1 MPESTH
7 YPLADAATAIRV
19 MSGAEHTGKLV
30 LDVPHTGRSRVV
42 VPPEQAPGL
51 PRRRRL
57 HHHRRPGWPRA
68 VPRREDGRGGLRPD
82 RALPRARSQRQ
93 RRWRRSS
100 ASARSVPTSWW
111 SAATSPNP
119 ARRDRLVAAATA
131 TGLPVR
137 GVLHAAAVVEDA
149 TLTNIT
155 DELIERDW
163 APKVYGAWNLHT
175 GHRRPAVGLV
185 LLVLL
190 GGRAGGLARAGR
202 LRRGQQ
208 LAGRLHPLAPGSG
221 PAGDRDRLGR
231 LGRDRARH
239 RPGGRRRR
247 RHRSRRGRV
256 RVRSAAA
263 PRPRLH
269 RICADHRAHR
279 G

>member
-1 MPESTH
+1 MAAAGCGRIVLSSRSQPTPEALETIERIRAIG
-7 YPLADAATAIRV
+7 AD
-19 MSGAEHTGKLV
+19 
-30 LDVPHTGRSRVV
+30 VV
-42 VPPEQAPGL
+42 VECGDIAEPGT
-51 PRRRRL
+51 
-57 HHHRRPGWPRA
+57 A
-68 VPRREDGRGGLRPD
+68 
-82 RALPRARSQRQ
+82 Q
-93 RRWRRSS
+93 
-100 ASARSVPTSWW
+100 
-111 SAATSPNP
+111 
-119 ARRDRLVAAATA
+119 RLVATATA
-131 TGLPVR
+131 TGLPLR

-175 GHRRPAVGLV
+175 RHRRPAAGLV

-208 LAGRLHPLAPGSG
+208 LAGRLHPVAAGSG
-221 PAGDRDRLGR
+221 PAGHRDRLGR
-231 LGRDRARH
+231 LGPDRARH
-239 RPGGRRRR
+239 RPGGGRRRR
-247 RHRSRRGRV
+247 DHSRRGRL

-269 RICADHRAHR
+269 RLRADHRAHR